1 MTSLAGVDVE
11 LFANDLSIHGQFY
24 DISSFR
30 DALARLMAMRKVARC
45 FGREVH
51 CHRTFASVKPIPD
64 VPMQQVVQRLNKDQA
79 RSVMSW
85 ITRAG
90 PFWDDLRQHDA
101 GDYLEC
107 GGEVVTDSAI
117 GEAAFRTLHSV
128 ECELVSVTPS
138 DWDFSPVEVAWRRE
152 SEGLDDE
159 TATLQN
165 WRDAATLKIR
175 LQDAEPPMQSWDDL
189 RTASMRQF
197 KSLIFAEHCFAS
209 IADVPFARCTAER
222 FLVLLGIL
230 DRVARAFD
238 ADGRRTPEGHRI
250 CQDHFTGDNALFSD
264 SSDAEKHDF
273 RTKLTFPHPDDP
285 GKSLFCPWHGKERH
299 MTFRLHFSWP
309 IQSGNLVYVV
319 YAGPKR
325 TKR

>member
-1 MTSLAGVDVE
+1 MISLDGVDVK

-30 DALARLMAMRKVARC
+30 DALARLMAMREVARR

-64 VPMQQVVQRLNKDQA
+64 VPMQQVVQLLNKDQV

-85 ITRAG
+85 LTRTG
-90 PFWDDLRQHDA
+90 PFWDDLRQHGG

-107 GGEVVTDSAI
+107 GGEVVTDSSI

-128 ECELVSVTPS
+128 ECGLVSVTPS
-138 DWDFSPVEVAWRRE
+138 DWDFSPVEVTWRRE

-159 TATLQN
+159 TATLRN
-165 WRDAATLKIR
+165 WRDAATLEIR
-175 LQDAEPPMQSWDDL
+175 LQDAEPPIQSWDDL
-189 RTASMRQF
+189 RTASMRRL
-197 KSLIFAEHCFAS
+197 KSLIFAEHCFAPL
-209 IADVPFARCTAER
+209 AAVPFVRSTAER

-230 DRVARAFD
+230 DRFARALD
-238 ADGRRTPEGHRI
+238 ADGRRTPEGQRI
-250 CQDHFTGDNALFSD
+250 YQDYFTGDNAWFSD
-264 SSDAEKHDF
+264 SSDSEKHDF
-273 RTKLTFPHPDDP
+273 RNELTFPHPDDP
-285 GKSLFCPWHGKERH
+285 GKFLFCTWHGKERH
-299 MTFRLHFSWP
+299 RTCRLHFSWP
-309 IQSGNLVYVV
+309 IQSGEPVYVV
-319 YAGPKR
+319 YAGPKI